1 MHLINQMPEKQAIIV
16 RWILLVC
23 WLLLII
29 SLFIPALGS
38 LQIAAEKCVKGGIDC
53 GYHQQPGNQLF
64 WGIGVPSL
72 LLILIVLS
80 HEFWRRIC
88 PLAFVS
94 QIFRILGWQRTI
106 VNAKGRQEQIKIK
119 PDSWLAKHHI
129 ELQWSLLISGLCLR
143 LLVVNSSPKGLGFL
157 LIATLASAAF
167 VGWAYSGKAWCQY
180 FCPMAPVQTILTG
193 QRGALGS
200 PAHIG
205 NSSKITQSMC
215 RTISKTGKEQSACV
229 ACQSSCID
237 IDSERHFW
245 QQIKGKRGLSWA
257 WYSYPGLIIAF
268 FKLMN
273 GSNSLDLKTNSL
285 PSIIEDSYWAYDNT
299 LSSRILQPLYDWLA
313 VPRLIAIPA
322 ALVIG
327 GYCSYYIFTYLET
340 IILKAYKFRGFND
353 AEYISKSHTR
363 LLSSFFAVNAF
374 FWFADPSQGVVGEHG
389 GQLIRSLVLIVSSVV
404 LFRSWKRDPSTYR
417 RESTSDS
424 LRRQLQRFPD
434 LEKYLDGRRI
444 DELSSES
451 IYTLAKA
458 LPNAIKSK
466 SNEIYKG
473 VVTDLFKSGSL
484 NRAAALV
491 ELEELRL
498 SLDLSDED
506 HHAAI
511 RMLANEDPQ
520 LLKIDERS
528 LEINQLR
535 EEAFADSV
543 EECLALSGI
552 KVLKD
557 EYLEPR
563 IRQKI
568 DTLIVDSGLDEMQA
582 EKVLRRFRSSG
593 DLAKKKIDQLRFTY
607 VHEYAC
613 TKILSKLSS
622 KKVLLHPLAL
632 AMQQRVSQLYD
643 QIILSEPGFKVDTE
657 SIQASSLEDALDVL
671 WQDPD
676 PDTAGW
682 VLMVQ
687 RVFNDK
693 ISKLSTIELR
703 SGLSTSLF
711 LDCQIKGQIHRD
723 HDEFPYLCRSP
734 LFKDLLPVDLLW
746 VAEHGWIKT
755 WGPNQ
760 KVDHCKLILLVL
772 RGSAREVQSNGLE
785 VIHGSDSLIGA
796 TDVISGEFSN
806 TQVNTMN
813 EGLEA
818 FAFPSHA
825 FDELLSKSSH
835 FSRGLLRQFCTRLN
849 QMEIND

>member
-1 MHLINQMPEKQAIIV
+1 MPEKQAVIA
-16 RWILLVC
+16 RWILLAC
-23 WLLLII
+23 WLLLIF
-29 SLFIPALGS
+29 SLFIPPLGF
-38 LQIAAEKCVKGGIDC
+38 LQISTESCVGVGIDC
-53 GYHQQPGNQLF
+53 GYHQQLGNQLF
-64 WGIGVPSL
+64 WGVGVPSL

-94 QIFRILGWQRTI
+94 QIFRILGRQRTVI
-106 VNAKGRQEQIKIK
+106 NDKGRKEQIKIK
-119 PDSWLAKHHI
+119 PDSWVAKHHI

-143 LLVVNSSPKGLGFL
+143 LLVVNSSPKGLGLL
-157 LIATLASAAF
+157 LIATIASAAF

-245 QQIKGKRGLSWA
+245 QQIKGKRGLTWA

-273 GSNSLDLKTNSL
+273 EGNSLDLKINNL
-285 PSIIEDSYWAYDNT
+285 PFIIKHNYWAYDNT
-299 LSSRILQPLYDWLA
+299 LSSRIFLPLNDWLA
-313 VPRLIAIPA
+313 IPRLIAIPI
-322 ALVIG
+322 ALVIA
-327 GYCSYYIFTYLET
+327 GYFSYYLFTYLEKS
-340 IILKAYKFRGFND
+340 ILKVYEFRGFND
-353 AEYISKSHTR
+353 SDYVSKSHTR
-363 LLSSFFAVNAF
+363 LLSSFLAINAF
-374 FWFADPSQGVVGEHG
+374 FWFVDPSQGLIGVHG
-389 GQLIRSLVLIVSSVV
+389 GQLIRSFVLVVSSIV
-404 LFRSWKRDPSTYR
+404 LFRSWKRDPATYR

-424 LRRQLQRFPD
+424 LRRQLQRLPD
-434 LEKYLDGRRI
+434 IEKYLEGRRI

-466 SNEIYKG
+466 TNEIYKG

-506 HHAAI
+506 HHAVI
-511 RMLANEDPQ
+511 RMVANEDPQ

-528 LEINQLR
+528 LEIKKLR
-535 EEAFADSV
+535 EEAFEDSV
-543 EECLALSGI
+543 EECLSLSGI

-557 EYLEPR
+557 SDLEPH
-563 IRQKI
+563 IRKKLN
-568 DTLIVDSGLDEMQA
+568 TLIVDSGLDESEA
-582 EKVLRRFRSSG
+582 EKVLGRFRSSG
-593 DLAKKKIDQLRFTY
+593 DLAKKKIDHLRFRY
-607 VHEYAC
+607 LQEYGYL
-613 TKILSKLSS
+613 KILSELSS
-622 KKVLLHPLAL
+622 KEVLFHPLAL

-643 QIILSEPGFKVDTE
+643 QIIIGEPSFKVDTE

-687 RVFNDK
+687 RVFNNK
-693 ISKLSTIELR
+693 IINLNAIEKR

-711 LDCQIKGQIHRD
+711 LECQIKGQIHRD

-755 WGPNQ
+755 WSPKQ
-760 KVDHCKLILLVL
+760 KVEYRKLILLVL

-785 VIHGSDSLIGA
+785 VKHGSDSLIGA
-796 TDVISGEFSN
+796 TDVISGDFSN
-806 TQVNTMN
+806 AQVNSMD

-825 FDELLSKSSH
+825 FDELLSRSSH
-835 FSRGLLRQFCTRLN
+835 FSRGLLRQFCTQLN
-849 QMEIND
+849 QSEINT